1 MIFIPNVVLP
11 TFGMNI
17 MDHMTATY
25 GEDGLIVCLEMTQA
39 RLARKWV
46 AMVTGFEEVITTPGT
61 PESKAKLE
69 ELKAACIVAGEVQRN
84 RNADLYFAY
93 PQLVKEP
100 EDVFK
105 LIRDC
110 IRRYGVKWV
119 MFDNLQLLC
128 DNTLGDRKAFRTIHL
143 SQISK
148 GFAKLAKDYNI
159 KMIRILQP
167 RQIENEQMVQARHT
181 DGSSQIAKD
190 CDGMITMWRS
200 QTGALRKSEYEKGT
214 AENTTVS
221 FDPKCHMNVALSRYS
236 SGGSC
241 DLFFDGARS
250 QVKEFDS
257 TQRATAAAAK
267 KVDYN
272 NVIPMEGGTSAPEAI
287 VTI

>member
-1 MIFIPNVVLP
+1 
-11 TFGMNI
+11 
-17 MDHMTATY
+17 
-25 GEDGLIVCLEMTQA
+25 
-39 RLARKWV
+39 
-46 AMVTGFEEVITTPGT
+46 
-61 PESKAKLE
+61 
-69 ELKAACIVAGEVQRN
+69 
-84 RNADLYFAY
+84 
-93 PQLVKEP
+93 
-100 EDVFK
+100 
-105 LIRDC
+105 
-110 IRRYGVKWV
+110 
-119 MFDNLQLLC
+119 
-128 DNTLGDRKAFRTIHL
+128 
-143 SQISK
+143 
-148 GFAKLAKDYNI
+148 
-159 KMIRILQP
+159 MIRILQP

-200 QTGALRKSEYEKGT
+200 QTGAIRKSEYEKGT

-221 FDPKCHMNVALSRYS
+221 FDPKCHLNVALSRYS